1 MAFLPMIGQ
10 LILAASGATFA
21 TAAAASATA
30 AVVGTAAVASTVYG
44 VKSMVDAKNE
54 ASRAAGAAPPP
65 IAPPTPGTTSLSPS
79 SQQASMGL
87 RQQQARQRGIKST
100 MLAGDAYQGIGGG
113 GVGMGKKLGS

>member
-1 MAFLPMIGQ
+1 MAVIPMLGAY
-10 LILAASGATFA
+10 LLSSVGALAATTSAVTM
-21 TAAAASATA
+21 AA
-30 AVVGTAAVASTVYG
+30 VGTAAIASTAYG
-44 VKSMVDAKNE
+44 VKSVVDAKVD
-54 ASRAAGAAPPP
+54 AARAAGAAPPP

-87 RQQQARQRGIKST
+87 RQQQAKQRGIKST

>member
-1 MAFLPMIGQ
+1 MAFIPLIGQ

-21 TAAAASATA
+21 TAAAATATA

-44 VKSMVDAKNE
+44 VKSMLDAK
-54 ASRAAGAAPPP
+54 SSAAGAAPPP